1 VAFRI
6 VLLAFAAATILAA
19 QADQCLIRGK
29 VTDTSSAS
37 IAKALISV
45 YSKDSTLLAFRG
57 NANYN
62 DGTFCVS
69 DLSPGTYTVK
79 AWHEGFRA
87 NRLRDVVVRS
97 GETTNIGIIQLDV
110 VGCDA
115 REIMC
120 CLQVATLEVAATQP
134 AEPVEIVRT
143 DLKLSRACGADLSGG
158 KVLCSD
164 PPGQDVDMVF
174 VEERGTL
181 LLRPVNGARMDSDC
195 KGVYRDQAL
204 RVEGRGVGDDLCIK
218 TRQGHTSHVFFEG
231 DDVLPSTT
239 ELKLWIVTKE

>member
-29 VTDTSSAS
+29 VTGTSSAS

-57 NANYN
+57 NADYN

-69 DLSPGTYTVK
+69 DLGPGTYSVK
-79 AWHEGFRA
+79 AWKEGFRA
-87 NRLRDVVVRS
+87 NRVRDVVVRS
-97 GETTNIGIIQLDV
+97 GETTNIGVIQLEV

-120 CLQVATLEVAATQP
+120 CLQVATPEVAATLP
-134 AEPVEIVRT
+134 DAPVEIART
-143 DLKLSRACGADLSGG
+143 DLNLPRVCGADLSIG
-158 KVLCSD
+158 KALC
-164 PPGQDVDMVF
+164 PPTKDADMVF
-174 VEERGTL
+174 VEEHGAL

-195 KGVYRDQAL
+195 KGAYRDQAL
-204 RVEGRGVGDDLCIK
+204 RIEALGAGDDFCIK

-231 DDVLPSTT
+231 DDVLHSTT
-239 ELKLWIVTKE
+239 ELKLWIVTTR

>member
-6 VLLAFAAATILAA
+6 ILLTFAAAAILDA
-19 QADQCLIRGK
+19 QPDQCQIRGE
-29 VTDTSSAS
+29 VTDTSHATIPSAV
-37 IAKALISV
+37 IRVFAN
-45 YSKDSTLLAFRG
+45 DSMSPVFRG
-57 NANYN
+57 DYYK
-62 DGTFCVS
+62 GTFCIK

-79 AWHEGFRA
+79 AWRNGFRA
-87 NRLRDVVVRS
+87 NRVHDVVVRS
-97 GETTNIGIIQLDV
+97 GETTNIGAVQLEV

-115 REIMC
+115 REIEC

-143 DLKLSRACGADLSGG
+143 DLSLHQACGADLSKG
-158 KVLCSD
+158 KALCSD
-164 PPGQDVDMVF
+164 PLGQDVDMVF
-174 VEERGTL
+174 VEDHGTL

-204 RVEGRGVGDDLCIK
+204 LIEALGAGDDLCIK
-218 TRQGHTSHVFFEG
+218 TRNGHTSHVFFEG
-231 DDVLPSTT
+231 GDVLPSTT